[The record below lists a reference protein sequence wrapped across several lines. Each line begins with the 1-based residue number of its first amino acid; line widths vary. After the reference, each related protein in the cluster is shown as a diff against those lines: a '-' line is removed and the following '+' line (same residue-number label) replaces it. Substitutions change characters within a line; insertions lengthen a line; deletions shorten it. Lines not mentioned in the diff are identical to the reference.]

1 MSIVRSTPRFLATI
15 LALALVLSACNAEIA
30 PLADPGLGDLGLTT
44 IVYAADGSVL
54 AEWHEEE
61 NRVVVAY
68 GELPGHL
75 VNAVVGIE
83 DERYWLHPGVD
94 LRAIARALV
103 SNIEAGG
110 VAQGGSTI
118 TQQYIKNVVL
128 TPEVSLERKI
138 EEATLALRLEE
149 TLSKEEVFE
158 RYLNTVYF
166 GNGAYGVG
174 SAAATYFAK
183 GVGDLTL
190 AESAFL
196 AGMIRNPSRTDP
208 YRDPDA
214 ALARRRVV
222 LEKVLSLGWVTAEEA
237 EAADAEP
244 LSLAVR
250 LPPDRSRYPYFTEE
264 LKQRLLDDPTM
275 GTTATDRYHTLFR
288 GGLRIHTT
296 LDPATQE
303 AAEAALA
310 SVLPASGPN
319 GALVAIDPTTGH
331 VRAIVGGR
339 DFYAED
345 DPVARFNLATQGH
358 RQAGSAFK
366 PFVLATAIEQGHT
379 LDEVFTRGSK
389 AVVETDSGPWIV
401 ENYAGQTFTDMT
413 LLDGT
418 RFSVNKVYA
427 ELVDQVGPAN
437 VAELADAAGIESEL
451 EPIHAIALGA
461 EEVTVF
467 EMASAYGT
475 FAFDGI
481 HLSPTFVTS
490 IETSEGVNLRSGVPV
505 VTEVLEPEVARTVT
519 VALSEVVRAGTGV
532 RAAIGRPVAGKTG
545 TTQHHWDAWFV
556 GYTQELVA
564 AVWVGY
570 PEGLIPM
577 EPPRTPIPVTGGS
590 WPAEVWGTFA
600 ATVLADTPFGQ
611 LDQLDEGSTVR
622 VAVDTSTGYLAGP
635 LCPGEHVLAL
645 DLAIDAAPTVV
656 CPIHNPDSVVQA
668 GAVDV
673 PNVLGFGLADAVRT
687 LQDSGFTVVTRY
699 AARDAIPMHQV
710 WDQLPQ
716 PGQPAQLGAPITI
729 TVSGFEPGT
738 VTPMVLGFPVADAVG
753 IIESAGLTATVI
765 TRAES
770 DAEAAAANGGL
781 VWAQAPAPNA
791 ALTGEVTIWVNP

>member
-1 MSIVRSTPRFLATI
+1 MGAVRRTPRLLASI
-15 LALALVLSACNAEIA
+15 IALSVLSAACNAEIA

-44 IVYAADGSVL
+44 IVYAADGTVL

-61 NRVVVAY
+61 NRVVVQY
-68 GELPGHL
+68 EELPSDL
-75 VNAVVGIE
+75 VNAIVAIE

-103 SNIEAGG
+103 TNIEAGG
-110 VAQGGSTI
+110 ISQGASTI

-128 TPEVSLERKI
+128 TPEVSFERKI

-149 TLSKEEVFE
+149 TLSKEEVLE
-158 RYLNTVYF
+158 RYVNTVYF

-174 SAAATYFAK
+174 SAAATYFGK
-183 GVGDLTL
+183 GVSALTL

-208 YRDPDA
+208 YRHPDEA
-214 ALARRRVV
+214 VERRRVV
-222 LEKVLSLGWVTAEEA
+222 LEKLASLSWISTEQAST
-237 EAADAEP
+237 ADAAP
-244 LSLAVR
+244 LALTPR
-250 LPPDRSRYPYFTEE
+250 IPPDRSRYPYFTEE
-264 LKQRLLDDPTM
+264 VKQRLLDDPAM
-275 GTTATDRYHTLFR
+275 GATATDRYNTLFR

-296 LDPATQE
+296 LDPVVQE
-303 AAEAALA
+303 AAEASLA
-310 SVLPASGPN
+310 QILPEKGPN

-331 VRAIVGGR
+331 VLAVVGGR
-339 DFYAED
+339 GFYDED

-366 PFVLATAIEQGHT
+366 PFVLAAAIEQGHT
-379 LDEVFTRGSK
+379 LDEMFSRGST

-401 ENYAGQTFTDMT
+401 ENYAGQSFPDLT

-427 ELVDQVGPAN
+427 ELVDAVGPDAVTE
-437 VAELADAAGIESEL
+437 VARAAGITSEL
-451 EPIHAIALGA
+451 QPIHAIALGA

-490 IETSEGVNLRSGVPV
+490 IETSEGVNLRTGVPV
-505 VTEVLEPEVARTVT
+505 VTEALSPEVARTVT

-545 TTQHHWDAWFV
+545 TTQNHWDAWFV

-577 EPPRTPIPVTGGS
+577 EPPRTSIPVTGGS
-590 WPAEVWGTFA
+590 WPAEIWGTFA
-600 ATVLADTPFGQ
+600 ATVLSDTPFGQ
-611 LDQLDEGSTVR
+611 LDQLAEGSTVR
-622 VAVDTSTGYLAGP
+622 LAVDTSTGYLAGP
-635 LCPGEHVLAL
+635 LCPGEHVLGL
-645 DLAIDAAPTVV
+645 DLAVESAPSII
-656 CPIHNPDSVVQA
+656 CPIHNPASIVET

-673 PNVLGFGLADAVRT
+673 PNVLGLSLASAVRT

-699 AARDAIPMHQV
+699 VVVDSLPMHQV

-716 PGQPAQLGAPITI
+716 PGQPAQLGAPVTI

-738 VTPMVLGFPVADAVG
+738 VTPMVLGVPGPDAAG
-753 IIESAGLTATVI
+753 IIEDAGLTPIVVTE
-765 TRAES
+765 AES
-770 DAEAAAANGGL
+770 DAEAAATNSGL
-781 VWAQAPAPNA
+781 VWAQSPAPNA
-791 ALTGEVTIWVNP
+791 PLTGEVTIWVNP